1 MGGRRDGKRGHVL
14 FYVKLKSM
22 KTAKTHKILII
33 DDDPNEIELTRRTLS
48 RAGVEVK
55 IETASCGDAA
65 LELLQNKD
73 DLPSLIFLDLK
84 MPGLSGI
91 DTLRLIRAD
100 EHVKNITVIILT
112 NSMME
117 SDKKGAFASGA
128 NGFLQKAYDIDQFG
142 MDIKAVLERW
152 LIK

>member
-1 MGGRRDGKRGHVL
+1 
-14 FYVKLKSM
+14 M